1 MTLGYMTSL
10 GSGSAQTPGGPG
22 RGSGIGTRPGGLPA
36 WGLVVGVAT
45 LMCCGGLF
53 GIGLLSQSPEPASDP
68 GPAVSIA
75 VSEPVSEPTGA
86 PTQVEASQSASASPA
101 SPTPRV
107 EKHKVTEARSIPY
120 SRRTVQDAS
129 LTEGTRRVRVK
140 GVPGV
145 KTLTYEVT
153 LVDGKQTD
161 KRLVGE
167 KVTKQPVTEVVA
179 VGTKP
184 KRQCDPNYSGCVP
197 IASDVDCVG
206 GSGNG
211 PAYVEGPVE
220 VTGTDI
226 YDLDRD
232 GDGIACDE

>member
-1 MTLGYMTSL
+1 M
-10 GSGSAQTPGGPG
+10 
-22 RGSGIGTRPGGLPA
+22 
-36 WGLVVGVAT
+36 
-45 LMCCGGLF
+45 
-53 GIGLLSQSPEPASDP
+53 
-68 GPAVSIA
+68 
-75 VSEPVSEPTGA
+75 
-86 PTQVEASQSASASPA
+86 
-101 SPTPRV
+101 
-107 EKHKVTEARSIPY
+107 EKHKVTETRSIPY
-120 SRRTVQDAS
+120 SRRTVQDPS

>member
-1 MTLGYMTSL
+1 MTTLFPSGPAGPPDIGGQSWWAKLPLWGRLSVVAGVAVLLCCSGGVVLGL
-10 GSGSAQTPGGPG
+10 LVPQQEPGG
-22 RGSGIGTRPGGLPA
+22 
-36 WGLVVGVAT
+36 
-45 LMCCGGLF
+45 
-53 GIGLLSQSPEPASDP
+53 DP
-68 GPAVSIA
+68 GPAVQ
-75 VSEPVSEPTGA
+75 VPVSEPADTSV
-86 PTQVEASQSASASPA
+86 PVEASQSAPPTSASPA
-101 SPTPRV
+101 SPTPKV
-107 EKHKVTEARSIPY
+107 EKREVTETRSLPY

-129 LTEGTRRVRVK
+129 MTEGTRQVRVK

-145 KTLTYEVT
+145 KTLTYEIT
-153 LVDGKQTD
+153 LVDGEQTA

-197 IASDVDCVG
+197 IAEDVDCAG

-220 VTGTDI
+220 VIGRDV
-226 YDLDRD
+226 YGLDDD
-232 GDGIACDE
+232 GDGIGCDE